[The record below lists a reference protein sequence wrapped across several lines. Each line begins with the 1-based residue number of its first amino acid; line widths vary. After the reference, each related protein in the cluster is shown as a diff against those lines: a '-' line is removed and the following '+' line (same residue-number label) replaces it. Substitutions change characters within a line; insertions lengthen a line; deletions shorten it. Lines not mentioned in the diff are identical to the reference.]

1 MISNSVCK
9 KRINREIDKYSYLIQ
24 EKFGSDYCIYLYIDN
39 ENTSYPSLI
48 LSINKNTDFYNR
60 CIVLK
65 APNDYPFKPY
75 KVLEIQINNN
85 KINNYLKYIADLSVK
100 IKKIDKNIL
109 YNYLLIYNKI
119 KPRILYSDC
128 MCCNSLSCSNNWS
141 PAKTFI
147 DIINEYL
154 EISTIV
160 MIMNIDFTKIW
171 QETRLSILNQDI
183 IEIILDYCIDT

>member
-1 MISNSVCK
+1 MISNSLCR
-9 KRINREIDKYSYLIQ
+9 KRINREIDKYSYQIQ
-24 EKFGSDYCIYLYIDN
+24 EKFGKDYCIYLYTDD

-48 LSINKNTDFYNR
+48 LSINKNTNFYNS

-65 APNDYPFKPY
+65 VPNHYPFQPY

-85 KINNYLKYIADLSVK
+85 SINNYLKYIADLSVK
-100 IKKIDKNIL
+100 IKKLDKDIL
-109 YNYLLIYNKI
+109 YNYLVIYNKI

-160 MIMNIDFTKIW
+160 MIINIDFTKIW
-171 QETRLSILNQDI
+171 QKTRLSILNQDI

>member
-1 MISNSVCK
+1 MTLNLSCR
-9 KRINREIDKYSYLIQ
+9 KRINREIDKYSYQIQ
-24 EKFGSDYCIYLYIDN
+24 EKFGKDYCIYLYNDD
-39 ENTSYPSLI
+39 ENISYPSLI
-48 LSINKNTDFYNR
+48 LSINKNNDYNNSN
-60 CIVLK
+60 IVLK
-65 APNDYPFKPY
+65 VPNDYPFKPY

-85 KINNYLKYIADLSVK
+85 IINNYLKYIADLSFK
-100 IKKIDKNIL
+100 IKKIDKDIL

-119 KPRILYSDC
+119 KPKILYSDC

-154 EISTIV
+154 EISSIV
-160 MIMNIDFTKIW
+160 MIMNIDFTTIW

-183 IEIILDYCIDT
+183 IEIILDYCIDI

>member
-100 IKKIDKNIL
+100 IKK
-109 YNYLLIYNKI
+109 
-119 KPRILYSDC
+119 
-128 MCCNSLSCSNNWS
+128 
-141 PAKTFI
+141 
-147 DIINEYL
+147 
-154 EISTIV
+154 
-160 MIMNIDFTKIW
+160 
-171 QETRLSILNQDI
+171 
-183 IEIILDYCIDT
+183 

>member
-1 MISNSVCK
+1 MTLNLSCR
-9 KRINREIDKYSYLIQ
+9 KRINREIDKYSYQIQ
-24 EKFGSDYCIYLYIDN
+24 EKFGKDYCIYLYIDN

-48 LSINKNTDFYNR
+48 LSINKNNDLNNSY
-60 CIVLK
+60 IVLK
-65 APNDYPFKPY
+65 VPNDYPFQPY
-75 KVLEIQINNN
+75 NILEIQINNN
-85 KINNYLKYIADLSVK
+85 SINNYLKYIADLSVK
-100 IKKIDKNIL
+100 IKKLDKDIL

-160 MIMNIDFTKIW
+160 MIMNIDFTTIW
-171 QETRLSILNQDI
+171 QETKLSNLNQDVI
-183 IEIILDYCIDT
+183 KIILDYCIDT